1 LSATPAEHVIPENLK
16 LLHELKIIK
25 DTEPGKA
32 FAFVPS
38 FMHIFTSYHKRHGS
52 VIVGLNKAIDA
63 YCPDLSKNESQQVK
77 GTMVSLLA
85 QHDPIFC
92 REWIIEL
99 TLGGHKFS
107 AIKQFIEYVL
117 EHNKNINEDKS

>member
-1 LSATPAEHVIPENLK
+1 MSVPAYHIIPENLK
-16 LLHELKIIK
+16 LLHELKIVK

-38 FMHIFTSYHKRHGS
+38 FLHIFTSYHKRHGS
-52 VIVGLNKAIDA
+52 VIIGLNKAIDS
-63 YCPDLSKNESQQVK
+63 YCPDLSKNEGAQVK

-85 QHDPIFC
+85 QNDPIFC

-99 TLGGHKFS
+99 TLRGNKFS
-107 AIKQFIEYVL
+107 EIKNFLEYVL
-117 EHNKNINEDKS
+117 KHNKNINEDKS